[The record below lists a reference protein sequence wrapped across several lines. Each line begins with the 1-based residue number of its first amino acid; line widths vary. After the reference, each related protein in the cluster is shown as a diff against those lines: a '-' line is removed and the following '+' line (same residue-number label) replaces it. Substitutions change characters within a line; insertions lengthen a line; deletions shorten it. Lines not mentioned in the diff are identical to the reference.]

1 MKIAI
6 DTRRIGKKLSGI
18 GRYTECL
25 LSGLSMINGPNQYLR
40 LDDLIAPYGLYSL
53 KNQLML
59 PGVLENQGV
68 DLYHSPYFTIPFLM
82 RKSLPCVVT
91 LHDLIPWKFPHFTPK
106 AKKTKLRWLF
116 RHIMISV
123 VKRAD
128 RIIAVSNTTARD
140 IEECFPV
147 DSSRIHVVYNG
158 VDSVFFD
165 VHNEK
170 KGQYILYVGRSEPYK
185 NIVAALNAYLRACEK
200 YKIPHRFI
208 IIGEIDSRYT
218 EAQAIVERLNMEKR
232 ITITGHIQS
241 EELIKAY
248 RGADLLLMPS
258 RYEGFG
264 YPVIEAMAC
273 GVPVIIS
280 QAPALVE
287 IAGTHAISVDPDNT
301 DEFAE
306 TINNVLTDSA
316 LSNRLS
322 REGREHARNF
332 TIEKMARETLKVY
345 EGC

>member
-6 DTRRIGKKLSGI
+6 DTRRSGKTLSGI

-25 LSGLSMINGPNQYLR
+25 IRGLSSVGSPCHFIHIDEKMAPYSPYSIMNQLR
-40 LDDLIAPYGLYSL
+40 LPA
-53 KNQLML
+53 
-59 PGVLENQGV
+59 VLEQYHV
-68 DLYHSPYFTIPFLM
+68 ELYHSPDFAIPILL
-82 RKSLPCVVT
+82 RKNLPCVVT
-91 LHDLIPWKFPHFTPK
+91 IHDLIPWKYPHFTPK
-106 AKKTKLRWLF
+106 AKKNRFLWLF
-116 RHIMISV
+116 RLFIREV

-128 RIIAVSNTTARD
+128 KIIAVSHTTATD
-140 IEECFPV
+140 IEECFPA
-147 DSSRIHVVYNG
+147 DSSRILVVYNG
-158 VDSVFFD
+158 IDPVFFKSHD
-165 VHNEK
+165 EK
-170 KGQYILYVGRSEPYK
+170 KGNYILYVGRADPYK
-185 NIVAALNAYLRACEK
+185 NICAALSAYARASET
-200 YKIPHRFI
+200 YKIPHNFL
-208 IIGEIDSRYT
+208 IIGESDPRYT
-218 EAQAIVERLNMEKR
+218 GSQALVEHLNLQNR
-232 ITITGHIQS
+232 VTFSGHLS
-241 EELIKAY
+241 HEELIKAY

-273 GVPVIIS
+273 GIPVIIS

-306 TINNVLTDSA
+306 AINNVLTDSA

>member
-25 LSGLSMINGPNQYLR
+25 LHGLSLIDNPHQYIR
-40 LDDLIAPYGLYSL
+40 IDETAAPYDIYSL
-53 KNQLML
+53 KNQILFPSFL
-59 PGVLENQGV
+59 AHEKAE
-68 DLYHSPYFTIPFLM
+68 LYHSPHISVPILTKKDMPYI
-82 RKSLPCVVT
+82 VT
-91 LHDLIPWKFPHFTPK
+91 VHDLIPCKYPHFTPK
-106 AKKTKLRWLF
+106 AKKNRLLWLF
-116 RHIMISV
+116 RLFIREAI
-123 VKRAD
+123 KKAD
-128 RIIAVSNTTARD
+128 TLIAVSHTTAAD
-140 IEECFPV
+140 IEECFPA
-147 DSSRIHVVYNG
+147 DSSRIRMVYNG
-158 VDSVFFD
+158 IDPVFFKSHD
-165 VHNEK
+165 EK
-170 KGQYILYVGRSEPYK
+170 KGNYILYVGRADPYK
-185 NIVAALNAYLRACEK
+185 NICAALSAYARAIET
-200 YKIPHRFI
+200 YKIPHSFL
-208 IIGEIDSRYT
+208 IIGESDPRYT
-218 EAQAIVERLNMEKR
+218 EAQALVEHLNLQNHV
-232 ITITGHIQS
+232 TFSGHLS
-241 EELIKAY
+241 HEELIKAY

-287 IAGTHAISVDPDNT
+287 IAGTHAISVDPENT

-306 TINNVLTDSA
+306 AINNVLTDSA

-322 REGREHARNF
+322 TEGREHARNF